1 MTHPRTIAARK
12 KSATEAAEVGISEAY
27 LSQMVD
33 LFYAKVQGDAVLSP
47 IFAERIKDWP
57 YHLAHMKRFWR
68 SIMLK
73 TREFSGNPMMKH
85 AAIPKIDNTEFNH
98 WLKLFAETL
107 AEMGGPQ
114 EARDRIYD
122 RAEMIAESLLL
133 GIHIHRD
140 GITTPAKL
148 KG

>member
-1 MTHPRTIAARK
+1 MAHPRTIAARTK
-12 KSATEAAEVGISEAY
+12 LATEAAEVGICDAY
-27 LSQMVD
+27 LSRMVES
-33 LFYAKVQGDAVLSP
+33 FYGKVQADALLGP

-57 YHLAHMKRFWR
+57 QHLSHMKSFWR

-73 TREFSGNPMMKH
+73 TGEFSGNPMMKH
-85 AAIPKIDNTEFNH
+85 AAISKIDNAEFTH
-98 WLKLFAETL
+98 WLQLFAKTL
-107 AEMGGPQ
+107 NELGGPQ
-114 EARDRIYD
+114 EARDRIYE

-140 GITTPAKL
+140 GISSPAKL

>member
-1 MTHPRTIAARK
+1 MPHPRTIATRE

-27 LSQMVD
+27 LSQMVER
-33 LFYAKVQGDAVLSP
+33 FYAKVQADALLGP
-47 IFAERIKDWP
+47 IFAERIKHWP
-57 YHLAHMKRFWR
+57 HHLLHMKRFWR

-73 TREFSGNPMMKH
+73 TGEFSGNPMMKH
-85 AAIPKIDNTEFNH
+85 AAISKIDNTEFNH

-107 AEMGGPQ
+107 DEIGGPQ
-114 EARDRIYD
+114 EARNRIYD
-122 RAEMIAESLLL
+122 RAKMIAESLLL

-148 KG
+148 RG